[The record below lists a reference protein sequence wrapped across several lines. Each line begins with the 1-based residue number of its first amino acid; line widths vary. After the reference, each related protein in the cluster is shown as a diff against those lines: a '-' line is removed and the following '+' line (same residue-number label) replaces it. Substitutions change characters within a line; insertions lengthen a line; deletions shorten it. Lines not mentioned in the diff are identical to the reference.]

1 MGNFIAIGL
10 NYSDHAAEAGMPIPK
25 EPIIFNKAP
34 SCLCGPND
42 DTIIPRDSTKLD
54 WEIELGIVIGTRAR
68 YLSKD
73 KALDVVA
80 GYCLAND
87 VSERVFQIERAGQW
101 TKGKGC
107 ETFGPLGPWLVT
119 KDEIKD
125 PQKLNMW
132 LNVNGEKRQRG
143 NTSTMIFD
151 CRHIVWCCSQYF
163 ILEPGDVII
172 TGTPPGVGL
181 GMKPPTFL
189 KAGDVVTLGI
199 DGLGEQKQ
207 KVVKGKNDQASADTA
222 NAAPPD
228 PVPVT
233 LNPAT
238 TALLIFDIVDP
249 ICSRQPNCTGKMV
262 PAISSLLARA
272 RQAGVTVAF
281 GTRAPTMS
289 NWLPEVCPAP
299 GDIKIESQ
307 AQDRFYN
314 TDLDKTLKAK
324 GITTLILAGWKV
336 SGSVTYTSV
345 GATLRGYTVV
355 VPVDASLDATDYE
368 IAIGQFQIL
377 HQHSANAANEALKD
391 KASTLSRTDLIS
403 FK

>member
-1 MGNFIAIGL
+1 M
-10 NYSDHAAEAGMPIPK
+10 
-25 EPIIFNKAP
+25 
-34 SCLCGPND
+34 
-42 DTIIPRDSTKLD
+42 T
-54 WEIELGIVIGTRAR
+54 
-68 YLSKD
+68 
-73 KALDVVA
+73 
-80 GYCLAND
+80 
-87 VSERVFQIERAGQW
+87 
-101 TKGKGC
+101 
-107 ETFGPLGPWLVT
+107 
-119 KDEIKD
+119 
-125 PQKLNMW
+125 
-132 LNVNGEKRQRG
+132 
-143 NTSTMIFD
+143 
-151 CRHIVWCCSQYF
+151 
-163 ILEPGDVII
+163 
-172 TGTPPGVGL
+172 
-181 GMKPPTFL
+181 KPPL
-189 KAGDVVTLGI
+189 TL
-199 DGLGEQKQ
+199 QMP
-207 KVVKGKNDQASADTA
+207 S
-222 NAAPPD
+222 PPD

-262 PAISSLLARA
+262 PAIASLLARA

-289 NWLPEVCPAP
+289 NWLPEVLPAP

-377 HQHSANAANEALKD
+377 HQHSANAANEPLKG
-391 KASTLSRTDLIS
+391 KAATLSRTDLIA

>member
-1 MGNFIAIGL
+1 MTK
-10 NYSDHAAEAGMPIPK
+10 AALTLQMP
-25 EPIIFNKAP
+25 
-34 SCLCGPND
+34 S
-42 DTIIPRDSTKLD
+42 
-54 WEIELGIVIGTRAR
+54 
-68 YLSKD
+68 
-73 KALDVVA
+73 
-80 GYCLAND
+80 
-87 VSERVFQIERAGQW
+87 
-101 TKGKGC
+101 
-107 ETFGPLGPWLVT
+107 
-119 KDEIKD
+119 
-125 PQKLNMW
+125 
-132 LNVNGEKRQRG
+132 
-143 NTSTMIFD
+143 
-151 CRHIVWCCSQYF
+151 
-163 ILEPGDVII
+163 
-172 TGTPPGVGL
+172 
-181 GMKPPTFL
+181 
-189 KAGDVVTLGI
+189 
-199 DGLGEQKQ
+199 
-207 KVVKGKNDQASADTA
+207 
-222 NAAPPD
+222 PPD
-228 PVPVT
+228 PVPVV

-249 ICSRQPNCTGKMV
+249 ICTRQPNCTGKMV
-262 PAISSLLARA
+262 PAIASLLARA

-289 NWLPEVCPAP
+289 NWLPEVLPAP

-391 KASTLSRTDLIS
+391 RASTLSRTDLIA